1 MDILAQFRRRAA
13 SLNRTVVLPEA
24 QDERVVEAAL
34 RLHREGIC
42 RVLLVGNPRTAP
54 PAGIGVVDPAAHPD
68 RAAFEELYYEL
79 RRHKGVTR
87 EEARARL
94 QDPLFFA
101 AALVRRGD
109 ADLSVA
115 GAAAPTA
122 RVLRAGLHLVGTA
135 PGSQVVSS
143 FFLMV
148 LTDGRP
154 LAFGDCAV
162 VPEPD
167 PEQLARIALD
177 TAASYAKL
185 TGAEPRVAMLSF
197 STKGS
202 ARHDRVERVAAAT
215 ALAREMEP
223 SLAIDGELQFD
234 AAFLPRVGER
244 KAPGSPVAGRANVYI
259 FPGLEAGNIGY
270 KIAQRLGGARAVGPV
285 IQGFARPFLDL
296 SRGCSAEDI
305 VETAAIGCLI
315 A

>member
-1 MDILAQFRRRAA
+1 VGPAA
-13 SLNRTVVLPEA
+13 TQTAEGIEVIDPE
-24 QDERVVEAAL
+24 RHP
-34 RLHREGIC
+34 HREDF
-42 RVLLVGNPRTAP
+42 VA
-54 PAGIGVVDPAAHPD
+54 
-68 RAAFEELYYEL
+68 LYHEL

-87 EEARARL
+87 EEARERL
-94 QDPLFFA
+94 ADPLFFA
-101 AALVRRGD
+101 AAMVRRGE

-135 PGSQVVSS
+135 PGSEVVSS

-148 LTDGRP
+148 LTDGTP

-162 VPEPD
+162 IPRPE

-177 TAASYAKL
+177 TAASYHKL
-185 TGAEPRVAMLSF
+185 TGEEPRVAMLSF

-202 ARHDRVERVAAAT
+202 AGHELVDRVAAAT
-215 ALAREMEP
+215 ARAREMAP
-223 SLAIDGELQFD
+223 DLALDGELQFD
-234 AAFLPRVGER
+234 AAFVPQVGER
-244 KAPGSPVAGRANVYI
+244 KAPGSSVAGRANVYI

-285 IQGFARPFLDL
+285 IQGFAHPFLDL